1 MAPLTPISQRYIVTH
16 KTEIIMDSGNISET
30 KDEAIQPVEVVVTET
45 ETTDTEPHVEATEK
59 TEFYVEEE
67 GDQLEEPKSG
77 MSDSQQKA
85 AFKEERAKRKKKN
98 EELKAASERNEALQ
112 RRVEELERKA
122 APAKPNPSD
131 YIDATEYQEAVD
143 KHNGT
148 KAAPVQQQ
156 VQGITLSDDQAF
168 HAHKTSEA
176 LRSALPDY
184 DEAESNVK
192 KFIASKVTDANAAM
206 NGLIA
211 MTHAHDVD
219 YAKAMYALNKF
230 PALQEELAAAPND
243 SAILTVMKKAAKKVK
258 TRQAAKI
265 DTKPEPDIKSSGA
278 VNVGSKEIDKARAV
292 YQADSSVANFKKLA
306 ALKKQYK

>member
-1 MAPLTPISQRYIVTH
+1 MAPLMPINQRYIVTH

-45 ETTDTEPHVEATEK
+45 EITDTEPHVEATEK

-77 MSDSQQKA
+77 MSETQVRA
-85 AFKEERAKRKKKN
+85 AWKQDRAKRKKETERADAIA
-98 EELKAASERNEALQ
+98 EERDEFK
-112 RRVEELERKA
+112 RRLSELERKA
-122 APAKPNPSD
+122 APAKPNPND

-143 KHNGT
+143 KHDGT

-230 PALQEELAAAPND
+230 PTLQEELAAAPND

-258 TRQAAKI
+258 TRQATKI
-265 DTKPEPDIKSSGA
+265 DTKPEPEINSSGA